1 MWHPPPLD
9 HLTALSDDTG
19 IVQHATRDVPNRST
33 GYCTDDVSR
42 AFIVACLAAA
52 HPAQRAEA
60 VRLGRVYLSFLHD
73 AQTPD
78 GRFHNFMAFDR
89 TWLDESGSEDSF
101 GRALWALG
109 VGVHTAPLESWRS
122 ICDDLIANA
131 LPVVET
137 LTHIRARAYAALGLS
152 MAYEAAP
159 TARLSLA
166 RALRGLGDGLKA
178 DYEAARAD
186 DWEWFE
192 TGLTYDNA
200 RLPEAMLRIG
210 MALNDGELIEI
221 GLRTLGFY
229 ESLVVEDR
237 IFVPIGNAGWYERGG
252 RRARFGQQPLEAAS
266 LVDVAL
272 VALAVTGDQ
281 RYRRLAETGLEW
293 FYGRNSRNV
302 VMATGGGCYDGLEE
316 LGVNRNMGAESTL
329 VSRRRISLGAPGR
342 RGSTHRPIGRPSL
355 ANPLRDRDA
364 TRRSG
369 LQFVRSL

>member
-52 HPAQRAEA
+52 HPAQRPEA
-60 VRLGRVYLSFLHD
+60 VRLGRIYLSFLHD

-109 VGVHTAPLESWRS
+109 VGVHAAPLESWRS
-122 ICDDLIANA
+122 ICDDLISNA

-137 LTHIRARAYAALGLS
+137 LSHIRARAYAALGLS
-152 MAYEAAP
+152 MAYESAP

-166 RALRGLGDGLKA
+166 RALRKLGDGLKA

-192 TGLTYDNA
+192 TTLTYDNA

-210 MALNDGELIEI
+210 MALNDAELIDI
-221 GLRTLGFY
+221 GLRTLAFY
-229 ESLVVEDR
+229 ETLVVEDR

-281 RYRRLAETGLEW
+281 HYRRLAETGLEW

-302 VMATGGGCYDGLEE
+302 VMATAGGCYDGLEE

-329 VSRRRISLGAPGR
+329 AYLAGALALARPAAEVLRIAR
-342 RGSTHRPIGRPSL
+342 
-355 ANPLRDRDA
+355 
-364 TRRSG
+364 
-369 LQFVRSL
+369 